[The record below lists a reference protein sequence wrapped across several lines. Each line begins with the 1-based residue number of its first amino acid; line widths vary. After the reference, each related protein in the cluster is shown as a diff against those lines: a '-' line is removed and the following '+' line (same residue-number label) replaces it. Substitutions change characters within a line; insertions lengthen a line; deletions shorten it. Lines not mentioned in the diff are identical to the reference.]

1 MEELICPLQGEVVRN
16 HKHGLLAQAKS
27 FALHSG
33 CCHFKCFARTNF
45 VCEQSISTIKH
56 MSDSVSLMFT
66 EGNIRVHTAETDMT
80 AIILTGSGG
89 VKEFVVL
96 CDQSFTTARVFPDP
110 ILERILDRLLFLL
123 CQSGILFIQDTLLLS
138 ICIFVGVVDTNI
150 FQIQRFFQNTI
161 GIGTVSTVGV
171 FFATLVMI
179 NRPGLEYQDA
189 LLYPST
195 EGDFQ
200 IYQGTVDGETA
211 RFAVSPEW
219 EVSYQWGDYT
229 YGPYQITEDPA
240 AVPDGYEGSQGIEIR
255 LGDEVL
261 FRGCYLP
268 GSTLSLIQ
276 EDGEPGWGLRYSV
289 STGAD
294 TVIVADGREA
304 ERHTPDLSAVAR
316 VALEPELTH
325 RGSMGLYLAVT
336 LLTLFN
342 IIQICFPHLFFRLS
356 LLGRVRNID
365 DAEPSDFYIAME
377 QIEWVVLALACL
389 LFYYM
394 AMTTIQ

>member
-1 MEELICPLQGEVVRN
+1 
-16 HKHGLLAQAKS
+16 
-27 FALHSG
+27 
-33 CCHFKCFARTNF
+33 
-45 VCEQSISTIKH
+45 
-56 MSDSVSLMFT
+56 
-66 EGNIRVHTAETDMT
+66 MT
-80 AIILTGSGG
+80 ALKAKWS
-89 VKEFVVL
+89 EMSL
-96 CDQSFTTARVFPDP
+96 YRRV
-110 ILERILDRLLFLL
+110 
-123 CQSGILFIQDTLLLS
+123 LLLVMA
-138 ICIFVGVVDTNI
+138 IEILAF
-150 FQIQRFFQNTI
+150 
-161 GIGTVSTVGV
+161 

-189 LLYPST
+189 LLYPGT
-195 EGDFQ
+195 EGDIQ

-268 GSTLSLIQ
+268 RSTLSLIQ
-276 EDGEPGWGLRYSV
+276 EDGELLWGSSSYAFASDGTILGENGR
-289 STGAD
+289 
-294 TVIVADGREA
+294 VITQQEFH
-304 ERHTPDLSAVAR
+304 EPDLYTLVR

-336 LLTLFN
+336 LLALFN
-342 IIQICFPHLFFRLS
+342 IIQICVPHLFFRLS

-377 QIEWVVLALACL
+377 QSEWVVLALACL

>member
-1 MEELICPLQGEVVRN
+1 
-16 HKHGLLAQAKS
+16 
-27 FALHSG
+27 
-33 CCHFKCFARTNF
+33 
-45 VCEQSISTIKH
+45 
-56 MSDSVSLMFT
+56 
-66 EGNIRVHTAETDMT
+66 MT
-80 AIILTGSGG
+80 ALK
-89 VKEFVVL
+89 VKWSEM
-96 CDQSFTTARVFPDP
+96 SRYRRV
-110 ILERILDRLLFLL
+110 
-123 CQSGILFIQDTLLLS
+123 LLLVMAAE
-138 ICIFVGVVDTNI
+138 IL
-150 FQIQRFFQNTI
+150 
-161 GIGTVSTVGV
+161 V
-171 FFATLVMI
+171 FFIANVLAFL
-179 NRPGLEYQDA
+179 RPGLEYQDA
-189 LLYPST
+189 LLYPRT
-195 EGDFQ
+195 EGELQ
-200 IYQGTVDGETA
+200 IYQGKVDGETA
-211 RFAVSPEW
+211 RFTVTPGG
-219 EVSYQWGDYT
+219 EVSYQWGEYT

-268 GSTLSLIQ
+268 NSTLSLIQ
-276 EDGEPGWGLRYSV
+276 EDGEPVWGLRYSV

-336 LLTLFN
+336 LLALFN

-377 QIEWVVLALACL
+377 QSEWVVLALACL

>member
-1 MEELICPLQGEVVRN
+1 
-16 HKHGLLAQAKS
+16 
-27 FALHSG
+27 
-33 CCHFKCFARTNF
+33 
-45 VCEQSISTIKH
+45 
-56 MSDSVSLMFT
+56 
-66 EGNIRVHTAETDMT
+66 MT
-80 AIILTGSGG
+80 ALKAKWS
-89 VKEFVVL
+89 EMSL
-96 CDQSFTTARVFPDP
+96 YRRV
-110 ILERILDRLLFLL
+110 
-123 CQSGILFIQDTLLLS
+123 LLLVMA
-138 ICIFVGVVDTNI
+138 IEILAF
-150 FQIQRFFQNTI
+150 
-161 GIGTVSTVGV
+161 
-171 FFATLVMI
+171 FFATLVII

-189 LLYPST
+189 LLYPGT
-195 EGDFQ
+195 EGDIQ

-268 GSTLSLIQ
+268 RSTLSLIQ
-276 EDGEPGWGLRYSV
+276 EDGEPLWGSSSYAFASDGTILGENGR
-289 STGAD
+289 
-294 TVIVADGREA
+294 VITQQEFH
-304 ERHTPDLSAVAR
+304 EPDLYTLVR

-336 LLTLFN
+336 LLALFN

>member
-1 MEELICPLQGEVVRN
+1 
-16 HKHGLLAQAKS
+16 
-27 FALHSG
+27 
-33 CCHFKCFARTNF
+33 
-45 VCEQSISTIKH
+45 
-56 MSDSVSLMFT
+56 
-66 EGNIRVHTAETDMT
+66 MT
-80 AIILTGSGG
+80 ALKAKWSEMSLYRRVLLIVMAIEILA
-89 VKEFVVL
+89 F
-96 CDQSFTTARVFPDP
+96 
-110 ILERILDRLLFLL
+110 
-123 CQSGILFIQDTLLLS
+123 
-138 ICIFVGVVDTNI
+138 
-150 FQIQRFFQNTI
+150 
-161 GIGTVSTVGV
+161 

-189 LLYPST
+189 LLYPGT
-195 EGDFQ
+195 EGDIQ

-268 GSTLSLIQ
+268 RSTLSLIQ
-276 EDGEPGWGLRYSV
+276 EDGEPLWGSSSYAFASDGTILGENGR
-289 STGAD
+289 
-294 TVIVADGREA
+294 VITQQEFH
-304 ERHTPDLSAVAR
+304 EPDLYTLVR

-336 LLTLFN
+336 LLALFN

-377 QIEWVVLALACL
+377 QSEWVVLALACL
-389 LFYYM
+389 LLYQAAYNQHQDYNHRNAEVEGYAGKAQGYALLDHAAGQHTYQANHRSHGQVDTAGDNDKGHAQRQDTVQSHVLGHHGQRGRRQKVTFYNAEKYN
-394 AMTTIQ
+394 Q

>member
-1 MEELICPLQGEVVRN
+1 
-16 HKHGLLAQAKS
+16 
-27 FALHSG
+27 
-33 CCHFKCFARTNF
+33 
-45 VCEQSISTIKH
+45 
-56 MSDSVSLMFT
+56 
-66 EGNIRVHTAETDMT
+66 MT
-80 AIILTGSGG
+80 ALKAKWSEMSLYRRVLLIVMAVEILA
-89 VKEFVVL
+89 F
-96 CDQSFTTARVFPDP
+96 
-110 ILERILDRLLFLL
+110 
-123 CQSGILFIQDTLLLS
+123 
-138 ICIFVGVVDTNI
+138 
-150 FQIQRFFQNTI
+150 
-161 GIGTVSTVGV
+161 

-189 LLYPST
+189 MLYPST

-219 EVSYQWGDYT
+219 EVSYQWGEYS
-229 YGPYQITEDPA
+229 YGPYQIWEDA
-240 AVPDGYEGSQGIEIR
+240 TAVPNGYEGSQGIEIR

-268 GSTLSLIQ
+268 SSTPSLIQ
-276 EDGEPGWGLRYSV
+276 EDGEPVWGLRYSV

-325 RGSMGLYLAVT
+325 RGSMGLYLTVT
-336 LLTLFN
+336 LLALFN

-365 DAEPSDFYIAME
+365 DAEPSDFYIVTE

-389 LFYYM
+389 LLYYM
-394 AMTTIQ
+394 AMTTI